1 MIELINAVMYELLF
15 LIAVL
20 LGYAFFGGI
29 NFVSSKI
36 LWGTLISLLMIIPI
50 YTNRALNIFNP
61 SQTAFFSI
69 MLLILLV
76 KKESAKKLI
85 ALYPFIFVMI
95 DLLNLNVMYIFRFL
109 FHIEVINLFSLS
121 PYSAFT
127 MGVSLLVLL
136 LLFLFR
142 KQRMDD
148 EIVLSNKQLVSLYT
162 ILVLTCMMIFYVNHY
177 QHLIHPLKDAALLGF
192 FSVFSAIIL
201 NFLGVYQVILAQNYS
216 LLEENFR
223 LQQQFHSMQDVYFE
237 NILHQ
242 SKQTRNFR
250 HDMKAHFQTIA
261 QIAQEHNDQ
270 AVMNYL
276 DEIAHLFHF
285 DKQYFYTGNQI
296 IDILLTNLTEKAR
309 ENNITVNIEGIIP
322 KDLNVDSV
330 DLTII
335 CYNLLQNALEATI
348 LEKNDFFNV
357 SCSIKNQQ
365 FIFVVKNK
373 VSNEISIENGLIQ
386 SQKADEKNHGLGLKN
401 VRDAVERSKGIFDIN
416 VKNQQFIARVVL
428 PLD

>member
-1 MIELINAVMYELLF
+1 MIELINAVIYELLF

-148 EIVLSNKQLVSLYT
+148 EIVISNKQLVSLYT

-177 QHLIHPLKDAALLGF
+177 QHLIHPLKDAALFGF

-261 QIAQEHNDQ
+261 RIAQEHNDQ

-373 VSNEISIENGLIQ
+373 VSNEISIENGRIQ

>member
-1 MIELINAVMYELLF
+1 MVELINAVMYELLF
-15 LIAVL
+15 FLAIL

-29 NFVSSKI
+29 NFVSSKM
-36 LWGTLISLLMIIPI
+36 LWGTLISLLILIPI

-61 SQTAFFSI
+61 TQTAFFSI
-69 MLLILLV
+69 LLLILLV
-76 KKESAKKLI
+76 KKKSAKKLVS
-85 ALYPFIFVMI
+85 LYPFLFVMT

-109 FHIEVINLFSLS
+109 FHIEVINFFSLS
-121 PYSAFT
+121 PYSSFT
-127 MGVSLLVLL
+127 MGVSVLVLL

-142 KQRMDD
+142 KKWLDD
-148 EIVLSNKQLVSLYT
+148 EIVLSNKQIVSLYI
-162 ILVLTCMMIFYVNHY
+162 ILALTCMMIFYVNHY
-177 QHLIHPLKDAALLGF
+177 QRLIHPLKDAALFGF
-192 FSVFSAIIL
+192 FSVFSATIL
-201 NFLGVYQVILAQNYS
+201 NSLGVYQAILAKNYS

-223 LQQQFHSMQDVYFE
+223 LQQQFHSMQEVYFE

-270 AVMNYL
+270 AVMNYI

-309 ENNITVNIEGIIP
+309 ENNITMSIEGIIP

-348 LEKNDFFNV
+348 REKNDLFSV
-357 SCSIKNQQ
+357 SFSIKNQQ
-365 FIFVVKNK
+365 FIFVVKNY

-386 SQKADEKNHGLGLKN
+386 SCKADKKNHGLGLKN

-416 VKNQQFIARVVL
+416 VKNQQFIARVIL

>member
-1 MIELINAVMYELLF
+1 MAIHEQLHNLLSEFSHQYGQEIKVFDFMNAQEVLDYIQDEK
-15 LIAVL
+15 AV
-20 LGYAFFGGI
+20 
-29 NFVSSKI
+29 K
-36 LWGTLISLLMIIPI
+36 M
-50 YTNRALNIFNP
+50 
-61 SQTAFFSI
+61 
-69 MLLILLV
+69 
-76 KKESAKKLI
+76 
-85 ALYPFIFVMI
+85 
-95 DLLNLNVMYIFRFL
+95 D
-109 FHIEVINLFSLS
+109 
-121 PYSAFT
+121 
-127 MGVSLLVLL
+127 LL
-136 LLFLFR
+136 LLDIEMDGLDGIASNQYLIRNNKIAWIVYISNFVE
-142 KQRMDD
+142 RMS
-148 EIVLSNKQLVSLYT
+148 EAFSEKT
-162 ILVLTCMMIFYVNHY
+162 
-177 QHLIHPLKDAALLGF
+177 LGF
-192 FSVFSAIIL
+192 I
-201 NFLGVYQVILAQNYS
+201 
-216 LLEENFR
+216 
-223 LQQQFHSMQDVYFE
+223 
-237 NILHQ
+237 
-242 SKQTRNFR
+242 SKP
-250 HDMKAHFQTIA
+250 I
-261 QIAQEHNDQ
+261 DQ

-348 LEKNDFFNV
+348 LEKNDFFSV
-357 SCSIKNQQ
+357 SCLIKNQH

-416 VKNQQFIARVVL
+416 VKNQLFIARVVL

>member
-1 MIELINAVMYELLF
+1 MVELVNAVIYELLF
-15 LIAVL
+15 LIVTL

-109 FHIEVINLFSLS
+109 FHIEVLNLFSLS

-127 MGVSLLVLL
+127 MGVSLLILL

-142 KQRMDD
+142 KKWMDD
-148 EIVLSNKQLVSLYT
+148 EIVISNKQLVSLYT

-177 QHLIHPLKDAALLGF
+177 QHLIRPLKDAALLGF

-296 IDILLTNLTEKAR
+296 IDILLTNLTEKAC

-322 KDLNVDSV
+322 KDLNVNSV

-348 LEKNDFFNV
+348 QEKNDCFSV

>member
-1 MIELINAVMYELLF
+1 MRKMNVAVCDDNMAIHEQLHNQLSEFSHQYGQEIIIIDFMNAQEVLDYINDEKTASIYFLLLDIEMDGLDGIALNQYLLKNKK
-15 LIAVL
+15 ISWIV
-20 LGYAFFGGI
+20 YVS
-29 NFVSSKI
+29 NFVERMSE
-36 LWGTLISLLMIIPI
+36 
-50 YTNRALNIFNP
+50 
-61 SQTAFFSI
+61 AFSE
-69 MLLILLV
+69 
-76 KKESAKKLI
+76 K
-85 ALYPFIFVMI
+85 
-95 DLLNLNVMYIFRFL
+95 
-109 FHIEVINLFSLS
+109 
-121 PYSAFT
+121 T
-127 MGVSLLVLL
+127 
-136 LLFLFR
+136 
-142 KQRMDD
+142 
-148 EIVLSNKQLVSLYT
+148 
-162 ILVLTCMMIFYVNHY
+162 
-177 QHLIHPLKDAALLGF
+177 LGF
-192 FSVFSAIIL
+192 I
-201 NFLGVYQVILAQNYS
+201 
-216 LLEENFR
+216 
-223 LQQQFHSMQDVYFE
+223 
-237 NILHQ
+237 
-242 SKQTRNFR
+242 SKP
-250 HDMKAHFQTIA
+250 I
-261 QIAQEHNDQ
+261 DQ

-285 DKQYFYTGNQI
+285 DKQYFYIGNQI

-348 LEKNDFFNV
+348 LEKNDFFSV

-401 VRDAVERSKGIFDIN
+401 VRDAIERSKGIFDIN

>member
-1 MIELINAVMYELLF
+1 MVELVNAVIYELLF
-15 LIAVL
+15 LIATL

-109 FHIEVINLFSLS
+109 FHIEVLNLFSLS

-127 MGVSLLVLL
+127 MGVSLLILL

-142 KQRMDD
+142 KKWMDD
-148 EIVLSNKQLVSLYT
+148 EIVISNKQLVSLYT

-177 QHLIHPLKDAALLGF
+177 QHLIRPLKDAALFGF

-270 AVMNYL
+270 AVMDYI

-296 IDILLTNLTEKAR
+296 IDILLTNLNEKAR

-335 CYNLLQNALEATI
+335 CYNLLQNALEAAI

-401 VRDAVERSKGIFDIN
+401 VIDAVERSKGIFDIN